1 MAWLAHSVPSS
12 MRLELGT
19 PVRCQDG
26 MLGELADV
34 VIDPV
39 KRSLTHIIVRPEIEA
54 LVGARL
60 VPIDL
65 VEAGEEQAGE
75 EQQVIA
81 LRCTVDHVR
90 GLDPVEG
97 FAYEGFGALPVDDPD
112 WDVGV
117 ADVLASPVYTSGE
130 MGAGSY
136 AAAAPM
142 AYDRIPKDD
151 VELRRS
157 SPVRSSDGYHLGH
170 VDALVVDSNDNVT
183 HFELEHRRLWT
194 RHKIRIPVASIKEID
209 TDAVTVA
216 LTKKQV
222 RALPSERVPR
232 G

>member
-1 MAWLAHSVPSS
+1 

-75 EQQVIA
+75 RQQVLA

-130 MGAGSY
+130 MGAAAMSARSPWPMTGSPRTTSSSGDR
-136 AAAAPM
+136 APFGHPTAITWDTWM
-142 AYDRIPKDD
+142 
-151 VELRRS
+151 RS
-157 SPVRSSDGYHLGH
+157 SS
-170 VDALVVDSNDNVT
+170 
-183 HFELEHRRLWT
+183 
-194 RHKIRIPVASIKEID
+194 IPV
-209 TDAVTVA
+209 TT
-216 LTKKQV
+216 
-222 RALPSERVPR
+222 
-232 G
+232 

>member
-1 MAWLAHSVPSS
+1 

-75 EQQVIA
+75 RQQVLA

-136 AAAAPM
+136 VGAAPM

-151 VELRRS
+151 IELRRS

-170 VDALVVDSNDNVT
+170 VDALVIDANDNVT

-194 RHKIRIPVASIKEID
+194 RHKIRIAVASIKEID

-232 G
+232 R

>member
-1 MAWLAHSVPSS
+1 

-39 KRSLTHIIVRPEIEA
+39 RRSLTHIIVRPEIEA

-65 VEAGEEQAGE
+65 VEPAEEQK
-75 EQQVIA
+75 VIA

-90 GLDPVEG
+90 GLDPVQG

-136 AAAAPM
+136 VGAAPM
-142 AYDRIPKDD
+142 SYDRIPKDD

-157 SPVRSSDGYHLGH
+157 SPVRSSDGHHLGH
-170 VDALVVDSNDNVT
+170 VDALVVDANDNVT

-194 RHKIRIPVASIKEID
+194 RHKIRIAVASIKEID
-209 TDAVTVA
+209 TDAVTVG

-232 G
+232 S